1 LRQKEKKEIEMD
13 KYFHFKMTKK
23 LSYGTNVTKI
33 NMYTKDNSHFQE
45 KKNQNLTRVTLKKKG
60 MDS

>member
-1 LRQKEKKEIEMD
+1 
-13 KYFHFKMTKK
+13 MTKK